1 MHLQPRITVV
11 GVGGAGSNAVN
22 NMIAS
27 GLSGVNFVVANTDS
41 QSLAT
46 STAEHRIQLGA
57 TLTEGLGAGARPEVG
72 KAAAE
77 EAAEE
82 IRSHVS
88 RSHMVFVAAGMGG
101 GTGTG
106 AAAVIARVA
115 REAGALTVGVVT
127 KPFQFEGS
135 KRMRAAEAGIAMLK
149 PEVDTLIV
157 IPNQNL
163 FRIANERTTF
173 ADAFVMADQVLFSGI
188 ACVVDLIVKEGL
200 INLDFADVR
209 TVMSGMGTAMM
220 GTGEATGDR
229 RATIAAE
236 EAISNPLLDD
246 ISLRG
251 ARGLL
256 VSITG
261 SRNLTLYE
269 VDEAATRVRQEVD
282 AEANIIVGATF
293 DDTLG
298 DKVRVSIVA
307 SGMERMSE
315 NAIAARQAEAA
326 QAQAQAQAA
335 EPSQADVFDT
345 QPPYMEPYP
354 SPYPVHTEQVQ
365 HMEQPARTQAAPHMA
380 AANPQP
386 AEAAAQP
393 YQHYQTRPFQPDQL
407 ATLRPSTMPT
417 ALRDPAAARGP
428 AVDAEFTRALSDALA
443 QRDNAAQQ
451 PSHGG
456 WVAPGGAV
464 FEETGPHETGP
475 HGPVPAPWQPASH
488 VAAPQAH
495 ATGTQSYQQAP
506 SGRER
511 QHPDAAGGRRM
522 PDVEDFPLIG
532 QREYH
537 AKLGQYGTSPD
548 ALPPPRAYA
557 QPTAEPAPKRGFF
570 ARLFRRKP
578 SQTAPHPASG
588 GYPHAPSTGIG
599 HKDQAATAAGNFTAG
614 GAQPPRRGDQEPHD
628 LPVFFGAS
636 QK

>member
-1 MHLQPRITVV
+1 MNIKLQLPGLMHLQPRITVV

-41 QSLAT
+41 QSLAN
-46 STAEHRIQLGA
+46 STAEHKIQLGA

-77 EAAEE
+77 EAVEE
-82 IRSHVS
+82 IRSHIS

-106 AAAVIARVA
+106 AASVIARVA

-135 KRMRAAEAGIAMLK
+135 KRMRSAEVGIAMLK

-173 ADAFVMADQVLFSGI
+173 ADAFVMADQVLYSGI
-188 ACVVDLIVKEGL
+188 ACIVDLIVKEGL

-220 GTGEATGDR
+220 GTGEAAGDR

-293 DDTLG
+293 DDSLG

-315 NAIAARQAEAA
+315 SAVAARHAETA
-326 QAQAQAQAA
+326 QAQVLAA
-335 EPSQADVFDT
+335 ESETPEVFDT

-354 SPYPVHTEQVQ
+354 SPYAVHPDPVQSIEAPMPASAMTEA
-365 HMEQPARTQAAPHMA
+365 HSYHQAEP
-380 AANPQP
+380 
-386 AEAAAQP
+386 
-393 YQHYQTRPFQPDQL
+393 L
-407 ATLRPSTMPT
+407 ATLRPSTMPA
-417 ALRDPAAARGP
+417 ALRDPGMARS
-428 AVDAEFTRALSDALA
+428 DAEFSRALTDALV
-443 QRDNAAQQ
+443 QRDNSAQE
-451 PSHGG
+451 PAHGG

-464 FEETGPHETGP
+464 FEDTSPQGPAS
-475 HGPVPAPWQPASH
+475 APWQPASH
-488 VAAPQAH
+488 TPAGAH
-495 ATGTQSYQQAP
+495 GYQQAP
-506 SGRER
+506 HSAPQSASQSMSGNRDR
-511 QHPDAAGGRRM
+511 QHADAAGGRRM
-522 PDVEDFPLIG
+522 PGVEDFPPIG

-537 AKLGQYGTSPD
+537 AKLGQYAAPPG
-548 ALPPPRAYA
+548 AMPPPRAYA
-557 QPTAEPAPKRGFF
+557 HPAPEPAPKRGFF

-578 SQTAPHPASG
+578 APAPAHPANG
-588 GYPHAPSTGIG
+588 TYPQAPSAGIG
-599 HKDQAATAAGNFTAG
+599 HREQAASATGYSTAG
-614 GAQPPRRGDQEPHD
+614 GHTPSRQGDQERHD
-628 LPVFFGAS
+628 LPVFFGSS

>member
-1 MHLQPRITVV
+1 MNIKLQLPGLMHLQPRITVV

-41 QSLAT
+41 QSLAN
-46 STAEHRIQLGA
+46 SSAEHRIQLGA
-57 TLTEGLGAGARPEVG
+57 ALTEGLGAGARPEIG

-77 EAAEE
+77 EAVEE

-88 RSHMVFVAAGMGG
+88 RSHMVFVAAGMRG

-127 KPFQFEGS
+127 KPFQFEGT

-163 FRIANERTTF
+163 FRVANERTTF
-173 ADAFVMADQVLFSGI
+173 ADAFVMADQVLYSGI

-220 GTGEATGDR
+220 GTGEASGDR

-315 NAIAARQAEAA
+315 MAVAARQAEAA
-326 QAQAQAQAA
+326 AAAAAAAAHAQ
-335 EPSQADVFDT
+335 PTVIDT
-345 QPPYMEPYP
+345 QPPYLEPYP
-354 SPYPVHTEQVQ
+354 SAYGPHETVQ
-365 HMEQPARTQAAPHMA
+365 HVQPALEPASSQAPILMQPEAHAHYAPSHHQ
-380 AANPQP
+380 QP
-386 AEAAAQP
+386 IQAEPLASLRASAMP
-393 YQHYQTRPFQPDQL
+393 
-407 ATLRPSTMPT
+407 ATLRDPRGMPG
-417 ALRDPAAARGP
+417 DP
-428 AVDAEFTRALSDALA
+428 ELTRALSDALTH
-443 QRDNAAQQ
+443 RDPGPQQ
-451 PSHGG
+451 ALSHGG
-456 WVAPGGAV
+456 WTAPGGAV
-464 FEETGPHETGP
+464 FEDASPQP
-475 HGPVPAPWQPASH
+475 PMPAPWQPIGHSPSGSKGF
-488 VAAPQAH
+488 PQATSH
-495 ATGTQSYQQAP
+495 L
-506 SGRER
+506 GR
-511 QHPDAAGGRRM
+511 PNADAASGRRM
-522 PDVEDFPLIG
+522 PDVDDFPMIG

-537 AKLGQYGTSPD
+537 AKMGQYGNPPQ
-548 ALPPPRAYA
+548 AAPPPRAYA
-557 QPTAEPAPKRGFF
+557 HPAPEPAPKRGFF

-578 SQTAPHPASG
+578 APQPAPPSTP
-588 GYPHAPSTGIG
+588 GYPHAQPAGLARREHLQSGTAETAGSAHQKSQG
-599 HKDQAATAAGNFTAG
+599 KDQ
-614 GAQPPRRGDQEPHD
+614 EHYD
-628 LPVFFGAS
+628 LPVFFGSS